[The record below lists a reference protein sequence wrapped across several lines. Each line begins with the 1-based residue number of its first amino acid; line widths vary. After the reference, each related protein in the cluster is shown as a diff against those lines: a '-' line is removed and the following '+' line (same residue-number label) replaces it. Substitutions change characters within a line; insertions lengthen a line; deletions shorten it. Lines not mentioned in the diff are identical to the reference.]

1 MANESIPEQQRK
13 LVELSLDSYKYVW
26 SGTFVASLFN
36 YTHTPHMYAHAHTHN
51 RFPVQSMVVRPEDGV
66 VLSQL
71 NANELL
77 DHGADAGIIESL
89 M

>member
-1 MANESIPEQQRK
+1 MRM
-13 LVELSLDSYKYVW
+13 VW
-26 SGTFVASLFN
+26 YFVASLLN
-36 YTHTPHMYAHAHTHN
+36 HTCTPCVYMHAHTHT

-89 M
+89 L

>member
-1 MANESIPEQQRK
+1 MH
-13 LVELSLDSYKYVW
+13 
-26 SGTFVASLFN
+26 
-36 YTHTPHMYAHAHTHN
+36 THTHAHTHARTHTRTHAHTHTNN